1 MDLVANLVALARR
14 REIVLLVL
22 IGVLLAAVGARALV
36 FLTPASLGDVLTDTA
51 ILLMLACGQMAVILT
66 RGIDLSVAS
75 NMAFTGMCTA
85 LLSKYH
91 PELPIALMLVLAPL
105 IGLCL
110 GAVNGALVAWVRI
123 PPIVVTLGTLS
134 AYRGMIFILSGGASV
149 VTHEFSRPY
158 LDFPRQNLF
167 GVSVLVWIAA
177 AVCAGM
183 AVFLNFSRT
192 GRSLYAVG
200 GNPLAARYVGINIER
215 CQFLV
220 YCLSGTIAGLCGYL
234 WVSRYAIAFTEVAF
248 GYELTV
254 IAACVIGGVSVAG
267 GIGTVPGCLLGGL
280 FLGIIGNALPVIQV
294 SPFWQMAIS
303 GFVILCAVIVN
314 SRSEA
319 RKGKLILRETE
330 PTARE
335 VLEARQETPS

>member
-1 MDLVANLVALARR
+1 MDLTALARR
-14 REIVLLVL
+14 REVVLLVL
-22 IGVLLAAVGARALV
+22 IALLLAAVGARAPV

-85 LLSKYH
+85 LLSKYY
-91 PELPIALMLVLAPL
+91 PELPIAVTLALAPL
-105 IGLCL
+105 IGFCL
-110 GAVNGALVAWVRI
+110 GAVNGALIAWVKI

-158 LDFPRQNLF
+158 LDFPRQSLF
-167 GVSVLVWIAA
+167 GVSALVWIALV
-177 AVCAGM
+177 VCAGM

-200 GNPLAARYVGINIER
+200 GNPLAARYVGIGIER

-267 GIGTVPGCLLGGL
+267 GIGSVAGCLLGGL

-330 PTARE
+330 SSVQAPLQVRP
-335 VLEARQETPS
+335 ETPS